1 MVDRRHRDGTERGG
15 ETRETQGH
23 IPTRHDRAHPRRAAL
38 AGEGETRAQAQP
50 HAAVL
55 AGDGGDLP
63 AAVGAG
69 PPGRVLGRAEQ
80 GRNRAV
86 PGAPVV
92 DGDSVRLDCGPGREN
107 LNVRLYCI
115 DAPETGQEPW
125 GRIATEHLRGL
136 LGPTITLETIELD
149 RYRRTIGRLRQDGV
163 DINLRLV
170 FDGVAAVYP
179 QYCVD
184 SEYYEA
190 EARARRNDRGIWAEP
205 GPHQRPWEWR
215 RQ

>member
-1 MVDRRHRDGTERGG
+1 MKLRDTYRLVMIARILGVQRWPGKARHALRHNRMPLFWLVTAGTFLLLWGQGHLGAFWDGQSRG
-15 ETRETQGH
+15 ETEQC
-23 IPTRHDRAHPRRAAL
+23 
-38 AGEGETRAQAQP
+38 
-50 HAAVL
+50 
-55 AGDGGDLP
+55 
-63 AAVGAG
+63 
-69 PPGRVLGRAEQ
+69 RVLR
-80 GRNRAV
+80 
-86 PGAPVV
+86 VV

-115 DAPETGQEPW
+115 DAPETDQEPW

-136 LGPTITLETIELD
+136 VGPTITLETIELD

-215 RQ
+215 RR